1 MNPNELERSIPHAA
15 YEAGAREA
23 RPYVTDSYYD
33 LGPAIAR
40 DVLHAA
46 APLIVQTTTVAVL
59 DSLSSS
65 ARLVDAVPVNSVAD
79 EPCANDWAH
88 GAGTVYGGPCGGLCL
103 PCAVAAVTAAHWV
116 AIGGDGITLDVLR
129 APVVTR

>member
-1 MNPNELERSIPHAA
+1 MNLGDLTRSIPEAA
-15 YEAGAREA
+15 YEAGERAA

-103 PCAVAAVTAAHWV
+103 PCAVAAVTAAHWD
-116 AIGGDGITLDVLR
+116 AAGPDGVSLDVLR
-129 APVVTR
+129 PPAVTR

>member
-1 MNPNELERSIPHAA
+1 MNLGDLTRSIPEAA
-15 YEAGAREA
+15 YEAGERAA

-88 GAGTVYGGPCGGLCL
+88 GAGTVYGGPCVGLCL
-103 PCAVAAVTAAHWV
+103 PCAVAAVAAAHWD
-116 AIGGDGITLDVLR
+116 AAGPDGVSLDVLR
-129 APVVTR
+129 PPAVTR

>member
-1 MNPNELERSIPHAA
+1 MNLGDLTRSIPEAA
-15 YEAGAREA
+15 YEAGERAA

-88 GAGTVYGGPCGGLCL
+88 GAGTVYGGQCGGLCL
-103 PCAVAAVTAAHWV
+103 PCAVVVVRAAPWDATDPAVV
-116 AIGGDGITLDVLR
+116 SLDVLR
-129 APVVTR
+129 HPAVTR